1 MIEKIST
8 PPFMSTKQEDLN
20 KETNTNKDDED
31 FCTLI
36 GHELMGK
43 RPISHKVIKDNIV
56 ILAFAI
62 GDTTCSALTWFFW
75 LLLKHSHVETKIRE
89 KLRKVL
95 SVKEAKP
102 SLVFS
107 TEDLSKMVYLH
118 AASCETLRLLIST
131 SS

>member
-1 MIEKIST
+1 
-8 PPFMSTKQEDLN
+8 
-20 KETNTNKDDED
+20 
-31 FCTLI
+31 
-36 GHELMGK
+36 MGK

-56 ILAFAI
+56 SLAFAI
-62 GDTTCSALTWFFW
+62 GDTTCPALTWFFW

-118 AASCETLRLLIST
+118 AALCETPRLTAMKQDILPSGHHVNIGYKV
-131 SS
+131 